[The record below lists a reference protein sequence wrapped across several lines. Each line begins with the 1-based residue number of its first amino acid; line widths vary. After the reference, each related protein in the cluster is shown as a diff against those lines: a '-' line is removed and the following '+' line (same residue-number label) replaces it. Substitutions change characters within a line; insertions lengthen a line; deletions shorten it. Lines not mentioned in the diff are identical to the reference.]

1 MSSLTELGIIPH
13 NEQYKSADTEPV
25 AWMVYTKDGQ
35 SAFVTD
41 NPTDIGDGQRALP
54 LLLPRRPL
62 TDDQIK
68 AAVMGDPFFGA
79 ALMSM
84 MRDNAMV
91 SDVRQAIVGIFRA
104 AERAH
109 GITGG
114 NK

>member
-13 NEQYKSADTEPV
+13 NEQYKSDDTEPV

-41 NPTDIGDGQRALP
+41 NPTDIGDGKRALP

-62 TDDQIK
+62 TDK
-68 AAVMGDPFFGA
+68 EMRHLWSLYGYKS
-79 ALMSM
+79 ALC
-84 MRDNAMV
+84 MRVA
-91 SDVRQAIVGIFRA
+91 RAIEA
-104 AERAH
+104 AH
-109 GITGG
+109 GITGE